1 MQLLGVDMVVGAV
14 VVVATVVVVVV
25 AVMEEEEVVV
35 VVGAAAP
42 VGAGAGVHAAVAPAA
57 APAVAA
63 PTRPSGTIF
72 LPPCYF
78 QNLMIVMH
86 CFIMTLLVVEFV
98 LR

>member
-14 VVVATVVVVVV
+14 VVVATVVVV
-25 AVMEEEEVVV
+25 AVMEEEEVV